1 MTNRQERNIKDPQTN
16 GKDKIRQRNKN
27 KGTYTQKQNQKSPQK
42 TKNKRV
48 TQWAKE
54 NQNDINQFK
63 TKLNK
68 TQNRKQA
75 HSRLP
80 T

>member
-1 MTNRQERNIKDPQTN
+1 M
-16 GKDKIRQRNKN
+16 
-27 KGTYTQKQNQKSPQK
+27 
-42 TKNKRV
+42 

-68 TQNRKQA
+68 TQNKPIAECQLKYKTKKINRLTNMVEIKKKRKKHRTTVSQEVEVYKG
-75 HSRLP
+75 SKL
-80 T
+80 